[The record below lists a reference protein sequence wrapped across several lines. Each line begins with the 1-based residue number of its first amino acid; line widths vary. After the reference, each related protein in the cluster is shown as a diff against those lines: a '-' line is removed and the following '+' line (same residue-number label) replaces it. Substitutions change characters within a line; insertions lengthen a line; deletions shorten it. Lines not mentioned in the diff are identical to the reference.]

1 MAQENTF
8 HFPKPG
14 QRIIRSVIAVACCF
28 CVFYLRNKE
37 GIPFYSALAVLQ
49 CIQPYQDSM
58 AQVARKRVTGT
69 FVGAFWGLM
78 IILIQMYLF
87 HGSLMDTFPGYI
99 LISLFTGLV
108 IYSTVVLNCKN
119 TAYFSCVVFLSITV
133 MHMTDANPFLF
144 VFNRILDTLIGVG
157 IALCVN
163 TIHLPRIH
171 QNDILFVSGID
182 DTLLNSNDQMSSYS
196 KIELNRLIASGAKF
210 TVSTN
215 RTPATIRESSQT
227 WAYEYRITYH
237 DSARYPGCANIK
249 IYNKDATRENM
260 LLNLKALLSLDKMI
274 TFGSGEGKYDVC
286 VADSGKDEMVKTL
299 KKLYEPVGL
308 PKSCTDH

>member
-119 TAYFSCVVFLSITV
+119 TAYFSCVVFLSIA
-133 MHMTDANPFLF
+133 HD
-144 VFNRILDTLIGVG
+144 R
-157 IALCVN
+157 C
-163 TIHLPRIH
+163 
-171 QNDILFVSGID
+171 
-182 DTLLNSNDQMSSYS
+182 
-196 KIELNRLIASGAKF
+196 
-210 TVSTN
+210 
-215 RTPATIRESSQT
+215 ESV
-227 WAYEYRITYH
+227 
-237 DSARYPGCANIK
+237 
-249 IYNKDATRENM
+249 
-260 LLNLKALLSLDKMI
+260 L
-274 TFGSGEGKYDVC
+274 VC
-286 VADSGKDEMVKTL
+286 I
-299 KKLYEPVGL
+299 
-308 PKSCTDH
+308 